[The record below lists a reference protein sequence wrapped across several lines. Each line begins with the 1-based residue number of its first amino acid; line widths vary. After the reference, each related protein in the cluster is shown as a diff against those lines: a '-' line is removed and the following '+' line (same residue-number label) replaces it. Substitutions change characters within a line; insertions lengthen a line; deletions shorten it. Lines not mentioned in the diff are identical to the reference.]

1 MSRKRKILYWVY
13 KAATGFTLLYLMLS
27 LNQNANAAVKRPSN
41 KTIPCDSFKNVVRV
55 STRKVTALSF
65 LENPKDLVPGDGS
78 FDFKR
83 VQNDIFIK
91 ALSSSAKTNMFVF
104 VGSKRCRFNLIS
116 SEQNVDDLLEVREP
130 SENIMEVEFNE
141 K

>member
-1 MSRKRKILYWVY
+1 MNRKRKIIYWLYQLII
-13 KAATGFTLLYLMLS
+13 GFTFLYLILS
-27 LNQNANAAVKRPSN
+27 LDQNANAAKKPVSN
-41 KTIPCDSFKNVVRV
+41 KTISCDSANNVVRV
-55 STRKVTALSF
+55 SMRKVTSLSF
-65 LENPKDLVPGDGS
+65 LENPKELVPGDGT

-91 ALSSSAKTNMFVF
+91 ALSSSARTNMFVF

-130 SENIMEVEFNE
+130 AENVMEVNFNE

>member
-1 MSRKRKILYWVY
+1 MSRKNKILYWLYQVII
-13 KAATGFTLLYLMLS
+13 GFTFLYLLLS
-27 LNQNANAAVKRPSN
+27 FGQNADALSK
-41 KTIPCDSFKNVVRV
+41 KTINKILPCDSFKNIVRV
-55 STRKVTALSF
+55 STKKVTALSF
-65 LENPKDLVPGDGS
+65 LENPKDLIPGDGS

-104 VGSKRCRFNLIS
+104 VGSKRCRFNLIA
-116 SEQNVDDLLEVREP
+116 SEQNVDDLLEIREP

-141 K
+141 R

>member
-1 MSRKRKILYWVY
+1 MNRQKKILYWIY
-13 KAATGFTLLYLMLS
+13 QLIIGATFLYLILS
-27 LNQNANAAVKRPSN
+27 LDQTANAGLKKIQN
-41 KTIPCDSFKNVVRV
+41 KTISCDSVKNTVRV
-55 STRKVTALSF
+55 SMKKVTALSF
-65 LENPKDLVPGDGS
+65 LENPKELVPGDGS

-91 ALSSSAKTNMFVF
+91 ALSPLAKTNMFVF
-104 VGSKRCRFNLIS
+104 VGSKRCRFNLVA

-130 SENIMEVEFNE
+130 SENIMEVQFNE

>member
-1 MSRKRKILYWVY
+1 MSRKRKIIYWIY
-13 KAATGFTLLYLMLS
+13 QLAIGFASIYFLLS
-27 LNQNANAAVKRPSN
+27 IDDANAAKKIQGN
-41 KTIPCDSFKNVVRV
+41 KTILCDSSNNIVRV

-65 LENPKDLVPGDGS
+65 LENPKELVPGDGT

-91 ALSSSAKTNMFVF
+91 ALSPAARTNMFVF
-104 VGSKRCRFNLIS
+104 VGSRRCRFNLIA
-116 SEQNVDDLLEVREP
+116 SEANVDDLLEVREP
-130 SENIMEVEFNE
+130 FENVMEVNFNE

>member
-1 MSRKRKILYWVY
+1 MTRKRKIFYWIY
-13 KAATGFTLLYLMLS
+13 QLILFLACLYLILTTAP
-27 LNQNANAAVKRPSN
+27 NANAKVKISSN
-41 KTIPCDSFKNVVRV
+41 KTIPCDSIKNVVRV

-65 LENPKDLVPGDGS
+65 LENPKELVPGGTS

-91 ALSSSAKTNMFVF
+91 ALSSTARTNMFVF
-104 VGSKRCRFNLIS
+104 VGSKRCRFNLVAA
-116 SEQNVDDLLEVREP
+116 EENVDDLLEVREP
-130 SENIMEVEFNE
+130 SENVMEVQFNE

>member
-1 MSRKRKILYWVY
+1 MNRHKKVLYWIY
-13 KAATGFTLLYLMLS
+13 QLIIGATFLYLILS
-27 LNQNANAAVKRPSN
+27 SDQKANAGIKKIQN
-41 KTIPCDSFKNVVRV
+41 KTISCDSVKNTVRV
-55 STRKVTALSF
+55 SIKKVTALSF
-65 LENPKDLVPGDGS
+65 LENPKELVPGDGS

-91 ALSSSAKTNMFVF
+91 ALSTSAKTNMFVF
-104 VGSKRCRFNLIS
+104 VGSKRCRFNLVA

-130 SENIMEVEFNE
+130 SENVMEVQFNE